1 MAMAIHVFCT
11 GCKTSNGLD
20 ARKCSKCGQAFG
32 RDKKYRICV
41 SVKGKRVTRV
51 VDNLTIARETESAIK
66 GDLVRSEYDINHHKV
81 KKALTVND
89 VWEKYFLWAKE
100 HKKSWRTDE
109 LYYNKHLKPRFGS
122 KELDMVSPI
131 DIERMKVALKQSTT
145 PQGKP
150 YAAATI
156 KHQLVLLN
164 RLYNVALRWG
174 LYEGKNPLYH
184 VKKPKLDNQI
194 TEFLTDDEMLR
205 LMETLDGW
213 PCKATAALVAF
224 AMFTGI
230 RKSEVFKLQWQ
241 HVDLERKT
249 ITLRD
254 PKGGKTDII
263 PVSQEAIE
271 VLKGV
276 MRVSNFVFPG
286 PDGAQKRTFRDPWYR
301 IREAA
306 GLPKEIR
313 FHGLRHNFA
322 SHLVSNGMDLLT
334 VGKLLSHKDG
344 STTRR
349 YAHLSDT
356 RLRQAAQLSGDLL
369 SPKTKPDKVIKF
381 VE

>member
-1 MAMAIHVFCT
+1 MAIQIYCV
-11 GCKTSNGLD
+11 GCRSSCALNTV
-20 ARKCSKCGQAFG
+20 RCPKCEVKFN
-32 RDKKYRICV
+32 RNNRKYRV
-41 SVKGKRVTRV
+41 SVSNKGQRVNRIV
-51 VDNLTIARETESAIK
+51 NNLTLAQEIESTIG
-66 GDLVRSEYDINHHKV
+66 GDLVRGEFDITVHRV
-81 KKALTVND
+81 KKEVTLNH
-89 VWEKYFLWAKE
+89 VWEKFLPWAQQ
-100 HKKSWRTDE
+100 HKKSWATDQF
-109 LYYNKHLKPRFGS
+109 YYNKHLKPRFGS
-122 KELDMVSPI
+122 RALDAIAPL
-131 DIERMKVALKQSTT
+131 DIERMKVELKQSTT

-184 VKKPKLDNQI
+184 VKKPKLNNQI
-194 TEFLTDDEMLR
+194 TEYLSQDEMRR
-205 LMETLDGW
+205 LMETLDRW
-213 PCKATAALVAF
+213 PCQATAALVRF

-230 RKSEVFKLQWQ
+230 RKSEVFKLDWSD
-241 HVDLERKT
+241 VDFERET
-249 ITLRD
+249 VTLRD
-254 PKGGKTDII
+254 PKGGKTDTI
-263 PVSQEAIE
+263 PVSQEAIA

-276 MRVSNFVFPG
+276 TRVSNFVFPG

-334 VGKLLSHKDG
+334 VGKLLSHKDS

-349 YAHLSDT
+349 YAHLSDE
-356 RLRQAAQLSGDLL
+356 RVRQAAQLSGDLL
-369 SPKTKPDKVIKF
+369 SPKTKPDKVVKL